1 MNQFN
6 VKICWILRRMS
17 SQTRRKETKIKETRG
32 KKRSGLVKTLKR
44 EVNGKVGESS
54 FSFVET
60 VGTIKN
66 GWYSINKL
74 LYFGREMLVP
84 HSFRFVNLFLFF
96 SFDSEPL
103 SMSRHDDY
111 EIGRLPW
118 IYCDRRWRRNKHVGF
133 HLLHGNSFC
142 PQRTCCLSVLVF
154 NVRANIVF
162 SESRRKKSLRVITL
176 EPSPISM
183 FIHETYYIVKLSV
196 FSY

>member
-66 GWYSINKL
+66 G
-74 LYFGREMLVP
+74 
-84 HSFRFVNLFLFF
+84 
-96 SFDSEPL
+96 
-103 SMSRHDDY
+103 
-111 EIGRLPW
+111 
-118 IYCDRRWRRNKHVGF
+118 
-133 HLLHGNSFC
+133 
-142 PQRTCCLSVLVF
+142 
-154 NVRANIVF
+154 
-162 SESRRKKSLRVITL
+162 
-176 EPSPISM
+176 
-183 FIHETYYIVKLSV
+183 
-196 FSY
+196 